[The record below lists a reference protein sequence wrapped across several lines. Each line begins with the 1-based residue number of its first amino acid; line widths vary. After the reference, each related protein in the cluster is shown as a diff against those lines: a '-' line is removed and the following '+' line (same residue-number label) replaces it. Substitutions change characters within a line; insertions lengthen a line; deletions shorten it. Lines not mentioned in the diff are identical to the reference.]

1 MPGADT
7 PWKEI
12 TLHFSTEH
20 TKQHSIG
27 ETLWLGFYMSP
38 WKGNRCFNSI
48 NRKVSG
54 PYDSVDSKKL
64 QSSHSAWDQIGYCG
78 IVLPPYY
85 LICVTYFL
93 SLTPTYRIY
102 QCLGF
107 KALAVPSS
115 HQRNVLHFTCWHCLN
130 SHSTCSLFP
139 SVNDII
145 WQIWSCWLASLATTT
160 IVLTAFTSS
169 TFSCKLHTHSW
180 PNGHFHQ
187 QRNND

>member
-1 MPGADT
+1 MVNLSQLVYVFETPIPRLIVTMPGADT

-78 IVLPPYY
+78 IILPPYY
-85 LICVTYFL
+85 LICVTYFQ
-93 SLTPTYRIY
+93 SLTPTYRIRH
-102 QCLGF
+102 L
-107 KALAVPSS
+107 LS
-115 HQRNVLHFTCWHCLN
+115 HRRIKGMFCI
-130 SHSTCSLFP
+130 SP
-139 SVNDII
+139 ADIVWI
-145 WQIWSCWLASLATTT
+145 HILPVACFLQWMISFDKSNHA
-160 IVLTAFTSS
+160 
-169 TFSCKLHTHSW
+169 
-180 PNGHFHQ
+180 
-187 QRNND
+187 D